1 MCPII
6 WGLMYDSGEGM
17 PEDDIRAYAWWLIG
31 VGRGDDAPRAKMALL
46 EEKLTAEEL
55 TAAGNFQVN
64 S

>member
-17 PEDDIRAYAWWLIG
+17 PEDDIRA
-31 VGRGDDAPRAKMALL
+31 KMALL

-55 TAAGNFQVN
+55 TAARKLSDQLLKEMDPKKH
-64 S
+64 SEEK